1 MKHKVRLR
9 LIPIIARLEQHTG
22 ERLKD
27 NEYAQQI
34 GISRQ
39 AFAALLEGETG
50 GAKDATLAKLLDF
63 FTSKGMEV
71 SINDFYEVT
80 QEPLLH

>member
-9 LIPIIARLEQHTG
+9 LVPIIARLEQHTG

-39 AFAALLEGETG
+39 AFASLLEGRTS
-50 GAKDATLAKLLDF
+50 GARDDTLAKLLDF
-63 FTSKGMEV
+63 FTSKGLEV
-71 SINDFYEVT
+71 TINDFYEVT
-80 QEPLLH
+80 QEPVLH